1 MELSNTKIKNRASR
15 KTNPVLKNIIALAT
29 KHKSW
34 NPLAKKLSGSTKA
47 HTSINLDELDAELK
61 DGDKAIIAGKV
72 LSKGEL
78 TKKVTLSAL
87 AYSETAKEKLDKA
100 KITLTNLE
108 DEINKNKE
116 AKGVVF
122 L

>member
-1 MELSNTKIKNRASR
+1 MEISKTKIKARTQR
-15 KTNPVLKNIIALAT
+15 KTNPVLKKIIYLAT
-29 KHKSW
+29 KNPSW
-34 NPLAKKLSGSTKA
+34 NPLAKKLSGPTQA
-47 HTSINLDELDAELK
+47 HTSINLDELDQQLK
-61 DGDKAIIAGKV
+61 DGDKAVIAGKI

-87 AYSETAKEKLDKA
+87 ACSQAAKEKLDKA
-100 KITLTNLE
+100 KITLTDLE
-108 DEINKNKE
+108 DEINKNNE

>member
-1 MELSNTKIKNRASR
+1 MELSKTKIKNRASR
-15 KTNPVLKNIIALAT
+15 KTNPALKNIIALAT
-29 KHKSW
+29 KNKSW
-34 NPLAKKLSGSTKA
+34 NPLAKKLSGSTQA
-47 HTSINLDELDAELK
+47 HTSINLDELDEKLK

-87 AYSETAKEKLDKA
+87 AYSEAAKEKLDKA
-100 KITLTNLE
+100 KIPLNDLE

-116 AKGVVF
+116 AKGVIF